1 MFVRQIMAGGLKDV
15 LIEKINKSV
24 WWHMPPSDPNA
35 YLKRGKFLASSYLQD
50 EFYGRPN
57 IDGERVKISNPVYG
71 FSEAEILSQLFAKDW
86 KELLEEVVKSEK
98 GWYKKRI
105 ALDRKMFLA
114 AKKKGFDSIVLMSP
128 SGECALKRGHKP
140 RSIELNLLYPSRA

>member
-1 MFVRQIMAGGLKDV
+1 MGDIKGI
-15 LIEKINKSV
+15 LIEKINRSL
-24 WWHMPPSDPNA
+24 WWHMTPSDPNA
-35 YLKRGKFLASSYLQD
+35 YLKRGKFLASTHLQV

-71 FSEAEILSQLFAKDW
+71 FSEAEILSQLFIKDW
-86 KELLEEVVKSEK
+86 KKLLDEVEKTEK

-114 AKKKGFDSIVLMSP
+114 AKKKGFDSIVHMAP

-140 RSIELNLLYPSRA
+140 QIYRT